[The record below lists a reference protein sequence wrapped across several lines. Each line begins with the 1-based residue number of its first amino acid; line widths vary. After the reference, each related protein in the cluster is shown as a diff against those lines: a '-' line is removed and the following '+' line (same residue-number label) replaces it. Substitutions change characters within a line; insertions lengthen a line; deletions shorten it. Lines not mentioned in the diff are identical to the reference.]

1 MDTTDWHMA
10 HIGGI
15 VSRGPGM
22 TIIEAT
28 AVTPEGRIT
37 PEDVG
42 LWFVIFVL
50 QCLNAVLTYN
60 VQEG

>member
-1 MDTTDWHMA
+1 MA

-28 AVTPEGRIT
+28 AVTPVSSESHIICIDNGARANNLKGR
-37 PEDVG
+37 
-42 LWFVIFVL
+42 
-50 QCLNAVLTYN
+50 
-60 VQEG
+60 

>member
-1 MDTTDWHMA
+1 MA

-28 AVTPEGRIT
+28 AVTPVSSRAIRSKLMVEF
-37 PEDVG
+37 E
-42 LWFVIFVL
+42 
-50 QCLNAVLTYN
+50 LTT
-60 VQEG
+60 

>member
-1 MDTTDWHMA
+1 MA

-28 AVTPEGRIT
+28 AVTPVSSGDRTSRINGGSQANDYEGR
-37 PEDVG
+37 
-42 LWFVIFVL
+42 
-50 QCLNAVLTYN
+50 
-60 VQEG
+60 